1 MDSILEELFFTYS
14 AALLIESDCA
24 NTISNAENKLCK
36 MLKGK
41 EKRLFSDYECAYS
54 QYATLCAIA
63 GFKNGF
69 KLGCEFAQ
77 ELSEL

>member
-41 EKRLFSDYECAYS
+41 EKRLFSDY
-54 QYATLCAIA
+54 
-63 GFKNGF
+63 
-69 KLGCEFAQ
+69 
-77 ELSEL
+77 